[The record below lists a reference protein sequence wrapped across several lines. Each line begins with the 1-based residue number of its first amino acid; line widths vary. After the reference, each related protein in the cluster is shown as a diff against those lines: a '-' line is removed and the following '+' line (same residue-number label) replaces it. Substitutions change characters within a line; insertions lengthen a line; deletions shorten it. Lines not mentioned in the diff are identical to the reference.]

1 MLITSW
7 SLRVE
12 MGMKKVFLFIFFT
25 TKFTQSVHVLH
36 TCNTVNVLV
45 SVMTSLK

>member
-1 MLITSW
+1 MLITCG

-25 TKFTQSVHVLH
+25 TKFTQSVHVLN
-36 TCNTVNVLV
+36 NTVNVLV

>member
-1 MLITSW
+1 MLITSG

-12 MGMKKVFLFIFFT
+12 MGMKKVFLFIFFFT
-25 TKFTQSVHVLH
+25 TKFTQSVYVLH
-36 TCNTVNVLV
+36 NTVNVLV

>member
-1 MLITSW
+1 MLITSG

-12 MGMKKVFLFIFFT
+12 MGMKKVFLFVFFA
-25 TKFTQSVHVLH
+25 TKFTQGVHVLN
-36 TCNTVNVLV
+36 NTVNVLV

>member
-1 MLITSW
+1 MLITSG

-12 MGMKKVFLFIFFT
+12 VGMKKVLLFIFFT
-25 TKFTQSVHVLH
+25 TKFTQRVHVLH
-36 TCNTVNVLV
+36 NTVNVLV

>member
-1 MLITSW
+1 MLITTG

-36 TCNTVNVLV
+36 NTVNGLV